1 MEFEGYKVVE
11 EIARGGMGVVY
22 KAHDLSLGRFV
33 AIKVP
38 SSNVVNSPSWQR
50 LLREAKVLAQLRHA
64 NVVRVLEVGERA
76 GRPYIVME
84 WIEGQQLSDY
94 YRLRQSVSPETAV
107 SIVARLAEAV
117 DYLHQNKVLHRD
129 LKPENVMLGPAG
141 EPTLVDFG
149 IAQDLEG
156 TATTALTVRGKILG
170 TPLYASPEQLLG
182 ELDSIGP
189 LSDVFG
195 LGAILYFLLSGRSP
209 RGEPTS
215 FVELLSAEIAPLSAV
230 PKGLAAICLSCLA
243 QDPQA
248 RPPSAAALA
257 QALTRWSL
265 TRGGKRTPAL
275 PGPAS
280 ARRPAT
286 IHEDSLEGPLASPG
300 PGALGQEPPRS
311 RPPGLMVGLSVQ
323 TLILLVAIAL
333 LSPSAPPPNQDLR
346 PLASPSS
353 SSSGSSRRSAPSRR
367 PWPASSSR
375 SSRLSARLPRLAP
388 GPSAPPRG
396 PSARPRPESS

>member
-38 SSNVVNSPSWQR
+38 SSNIVNSPSWQR

-215 FVELLSAEIAPLSAV
+215 FVELLSAEIAPLSA
-230 PKGLAAICLSCLA
+230 PGPCLSSSPSD
-243 QDPQA
+243 DP
-248 RPPSAAALA
+248 RGLSRGPPR
-257 QALTRWSL
+257 QPRT
-265 TRGGKRTPAL
+265 GGSWPGAPAE
-275 PGPAS
+275 PAPRS
-280 ARRPAT
+280 
-286 IHEDSLEGPLASPG
+286 DG
-300 PGALGQEPPRS
+300 GALGSNPDPPRRH
-311 RPPGLMVGLSVQ
+311 RPPL
-323 TLILLVAIAL
+323 A
-333 LSPSAPPPNQDLR
+333 LR
-346 PLASPSS
+346 PA
-353 SSSGSSRRSAPSRR
+353 A
-367 PWPASSSR
+367 
-375 SSRLSARLPRLAP
+375 
-388 GPSAPPRG
+388 
-396 PSARPRPESS
+396 